1 MDFSAEPTD
10 IIICTH
16 MKKVD
21 VRDIVQHCQSR
32 GG

>member
-1 MDFSAEPTD
+1 MDFSTESPD
-10 IIICTH
+10 IVICTH

-21 VRDIVQHCQSR
+21 VRDNVRHFQSR

>member
-1 MDFSAEPTD
+1 MDYSTESMD
-10 IIICTH
+10 IVICTH

-21 VRDIVQHCQSR
+21 LRVRHFQSR

>member
-1 MDFSAEPTD
+1 MDFSTESTD
-10 IIICTH
+10 IVICTH

-21 VRDIVQHCQSR
+21 LRDNVRHFQSR